1 MDFSSQFKPK
11 RNFLE
16 FIPGTVF
23 LFRNK
28 AKGLRPSRARGRRR
42 VDINPSTRG
51 WTSCVTAVMTSDQ
64 MQMVLF
70 VFFFNFK
77 LLTDHFGFFV

>member
-28 AKGLRPSRARGRRR
+28 AKGLRP
-42 VDINPSTRG
+42 
-51 WTSCVTAVMTSDQ
+51 
-64 MQMVLF
+64 
-70 VFFFNFK
+70 
-77 LLTDHFGFFV
+77 

>member
-11 RNFLE
+11 RNFLK

-28 AKGLRPSRARGRRR
+28 AKGLRPYSAHGRRR
-42 VDINPSTRG
+42 VDTRG
-51 WTSCVTAVMTSDQ
+51 WTSCVTAVVTSDQ
-64 MQMVLF
+64 MQMV
-70 VFFFNFK
+70 FFFNFK
-77 LLTDHFGFFV
+77 LITDHFGFFV

>member
-28 AKGLRPSRARGRRR
+28 AKGLRPYSAHGRRR
-42 VDINPSTRG
+42 VDTHPG
-51 WTSCVTAVMTSDQ
+51 VDQ
-64 MQMVLF
+64 LCHCCRD
-70 VFFFNFK
+70 
-77 LLTDHFGFFV
+77 L